1 MFEVICDMVC
11 VHLSPQ
17 EFAKAV
23 EPDNI
28 KQDLIPLF
36 HNLATDEQVKH
47 TLELCAVHIDH

>member
-1 MFEVICDMVC
+1 MLC

-47 TLELCAVHIDH
+47 TLGLCAVHIVH